1 MMPYKRFESE
11 LTVRP
16 DDIDMN
22 NHVHNSRY
30 LDYYLSARYD
40 QMDRCYGLSMEK
52 FIEHGWTWY
61 IKSCQIEFKR
71 ALKLGEHII
80 VRTWLESFQRT
91 DVLVRF
97 YVIKKETGKIAAEGS
112 VTNTMINIASG
123 RPEEIP
129 AWVIAQY
136 TQFVE
141 EEGPPATG

>member
-1 MMPYKRFESE
+1 
-11 LTVRP
+11 
-16 DDIDMN
+16 
-22 NHVHNSRY
+22 
-30 LDYYLSARYD
+30 
-40 QMDRCYGLSMEK
+40 MDRCYGLSMEK

-71 ALKLGEHII
+71 PLKLGEHIV

-97 YVIKKETGKIAAEGS
+97 CILKKKTGKIAAEGS

-141 EEGPPATG
+141 NGGSPATD